1 MILNE
6 FKHRFNK
13 NKTIGFIFILPAL
26 ILNLVFF
33 VYPLITAFR
42 MSFYNWPVLGDKEF
56 LALSN
61 YESLFQD
68 IQFWNALGFTFE
80 YTILVTPA
88 LFILAFVLAML
99 IRKPSPGTTFFRSV
113 YFLPV
118 VISMTSCSLLWLW
131 IYNDLHGI
139 LNFYLMRIGL
149 INEAIVWMG
158 NKSTSLPAISTM
170 VTWKMAGFTMIILL
184 AGLQSIPKQLY
195 EAAEVDGA
203 SYLQKITK
211 ITIPL
216 LRPSIALSLVVSVIG
231 SVLAF
236 VQFVIMTRGGPAN
249 TTTTIVHHIYNT
261 SFRYFRLGYGSAMG
275 MILLVIMIAL
285 SWIQIKIISDTTN

>member
-1 MILNE
+1 MNLSNIKSK
-6 FKHRFNK
+6 FTK
-13 NKTIGFIFILPAL
+13 NKMIGFIFILPAL

-33 VYPLITAFR
+33 VYPLVQAFR
-42 MSFYNWPVLGDKEF
+42 MSFYKWPVLGEKDF

-61 YESLFQD
+61 YTDLFQD
-68 IQFWNALGFTFE
+68 GQFWNALGFTFE
-80 YTILVTPA
+80 YTIIVTPA
-88 LFILAFVLAML
+88 LFVLAFTLAMF
-99 IRKPSPGTTFFRSV
+99 IRKPIPGTTLFRSI

-131 IYNDLHGI
+131 IYNDLYGI
-139 LNFYLMRIGL
+139 LNYYLMRIGL

-158 NKSTSLPAISTM
+158 HKSTSLPAVSTM

-184 AGLQSIPKQLY
+184 AGLQSIPQQLY

-203 SYLQKITK
+203 SYWQKITR

-216 LRPSIALSLVVSVIG
+216 LRPSIALALVVSVIG

-236 VQFVIMTRGGPAN
+236 VQFVIMTKGGPAN
-249 TTTTIVHHIYNT
+249 STTTIVHLIYNT
-261 SFRYFRLGYGSAMG
+261 SFRYFHLGYGSAMG
-275 MILLVIMIAL
+275 MVLLVIMLVL
-285 SWIQIKIISDTTN
+285 SWLQIKVISDPTE